1 MKLDRKNVRTILLI
15 IAFAVLLYTAAQNL
29 ASVYGAVRTVWRV
42 FGVVITGL
50 AMAFVLNV
58 PLKLFENRVFYGMS
72 EDRRPLVRKLRRP
85 VSLVF
90 ALVVSLG
97 LIGILIA
104 VVLPQ
109 LTATVAEVAARLPE
123 YISSAVNWLNDFLAG
138 FGIEIESLK
147 NFTVDWEKVFSELTT
162 YLKEGS
168 ANVEGSSVV
177 DTVTGVGTSV
187 VSTVMNTFLG
197 LVVAVYILA
206 QKERIGRFTRRC
218 IDAFLPQKAASGL
231 ARIASMA
238 SETFSNF
245 VAGQL
250 ADSCILG
257 ILCYICMRIFRFP
270 YPEVISVVIGVTSL
284 VPMVGSF
291 IGEVIG
297 ALLILIVSPLKALLF
312 VVMVLAIQQVD
323 GAFIY
328 PRIVGRSVGL
338 PGVAVF
344 CAVIVGGNVA
354 GVIGAMI
361 GVPVC
366 ALIYA
371 LLREAV
377 LRRWA
382 ERLPLGRLD
391 YLSIVHPESMAQ
403 LNEVNGPALMACAV
417 RMGKARLID
426 NILLRS

>member
-1 MKLDRKNVRTILLI
+1 MEFNRKNVRMILLI
-15 IAFAVLLYTAAQNL
+15 IAFAVVLYTAAQNL
-29 ASVYGAVRTVWRV
+29 ASVYGAVKTVWNV

-58 PLKLFENRVFYGMS
+58 PLKLFEDRVFYGMS
-72 EDRRPLVRKLRRP
+72 EDRRPLVRRLRRA
-85 VSLVF
+85 VSLVC

-97 LIGILIA
+97 VIVILIA

-109 LTATVAEVAARLPE
+109 LTQTVTEVAARLPE
-123 YISSAVNWLNDFLAG
+123 YISAVVNWINEFLAK
-138 FGIEIESLK
+138 FDIEIEALK
-147 NFTVDWEKVFSELTT
+147 EFTVDWEKVFKDLST
-162 YLKEGS
+162 YLKEG
-168 ANVEGSSVV
+168 NVINTAT
-177 DTVTGVGTSV
+177 DVGTAAA
-187 VSTVMNTFLG
+187 STVMNTFLG
-197 LVVAVYILA
+197 LVVAVYVLA

-218 IDAFLPQKAASGL
+218 IDAFLPKRASS
-231 ARIASMA
+231 AISRVASMA
-238 SETFSNF
+238 SETFSSF

-257 ILCYICMRIFRFP
+257 ILCYICMLIFRFP

-312 VVMVLAIQQVD
+312 VIMVLAIQQVD

-328 PRIVGRSVGL
+328 PRIVGKSVGL

-344 CAVIVGGNVA
+344 CAVIVGGNIA
-354 GVIGAMI
+354 GVLGAVM

-366 ALIYA
+366 AVLYA
-371 LLREAV
+371 LLKEAV
-377 LRRWA
+377 ASRLESRRTDK
-382 ERLPLGRLD
+382 PL
-391 YLSIVHPESMAQ
+391 V
-403 LNEVNGPALMACAV
+403 
-417 RMGKARLID
+417 
-426 NILLRS
+426 

>member
-1 MKLDRKNVRTILLI
+1 MRTILLI
-15 IAFAVLLYTAAQNL
+15 IAFAVVLYTAAQNL
-29 ASVYGAVRTVWRV
+29 ASVYGAVKTVWNV

-58 PLKLFENRVFYGMS
+58 PLKLFEDRVFYGMS
-72 EDRRPLVRKLRRP
+72 EDRRPLVRRLRRA
-85 VSLVF
+85 VSLVC

-97 LIGILIA
+97 VIVILIA

-109 LTATVAEVAARLPE
+109 LTQTVTEVAARLPE
-123 YISSAVNWLNDFLAG
+123 YISAVVNWINEFLAK
-138 FGIEIESLK
+138 FDIEIEALK
-147 NFTVDWEKVFSELTT
+147 EFTVDWEKVFKDLST
-162 YLKEGS
+162 YLKEG
-168 ANVEGSSVV
+168 NVINTAT
-177 DTVTGVGTSV
+177 DVGTAAA
-187 VSTVMNTFLG
+187 STVMNTFLG
-197 LVVAVYILA
+197 LVVAVYVLA

-218 IDAFLPQKAASGL
+218 IDAFLPKRASS
-231 ARIASMA
+231 AISRVASMA
-238 SETFSNF
+238 SETFSSF

-257 ILCYICMRIFRFP
+257 ILCYICMLIFRFP

-312 VVMVLAIQQVD
+312 VIMVLAIQQVD

-328 PRIVGRSVGL
+328 PRIVGKSVGL

-344 CAVIVGGNVA
+344 CAVIVGGNIA
-354 GVIGAMI
+354 GVLGAVM

-366 ALIYA
+366 AVLYA
-371 LLREAV
+371 LLKEAV
-377 LRRWA
+377 ASRLEGRRTDK
-382 ERLPLGRLD
+382 PL
-391 YLSIVHPESMAQ
+391 V
-403 LNEVNGPALMACAV
+403 
-417 RMGKARLID
+417 
-426 NILLRS
+426 

>member
-168 ANVEGSSVV
+168 ANVDGSSVV

-218 IDAFLPQKAASGL
+218 IDAFLTQKAASGL

-377 LRRWA
+377 DARLRRR
-382 ERLPLGRLD
+382 EEKL
-391 YLSIVHPESMAQ
+391 V
-403 LNEVNGPALMACAV
+403 
-417 RMGKARLID
+417 
-426 NILLRS
+426 

>member
-168 ANVEGSSVV
+168 ANVDGSSVV

-206 QKERIGRFTRRC
+206 QKERIGRFTRCC

-366 ALIYA
+366 ALVYA

-377 LRRWA
+377 DARLRRR
-382 ERLPLGRLD
+382 EEKL
-391 YLSIVHPESMAQ
+391 V
-403 LNEVNGPALMACAV
+403 
-417 RMGKARLID
+417 
-426 NILLRS
+426 

>member
-1 MKLDRKNVRTILLI
+1 MEFNRKNVRMILLI
-15 IAFAVLLYTAAQNL
+15 IAFAVVLYTAAQNL
-29 ASVYGAVRTVWRV
+29 ASVYGAVKTVWNV

-58 PLKLFENRVFYGMS
+58 PLKLFEDRVFYGMS
-72 EDRRPLVRKLRRP
+72 EDRRPLVRRLRRA
-85 VSLVF
+85 VSLVC

-97 LIGILIA
+97 VIVILIA

-109 LTATVAEVAARLPE
+109 LTQTVTEVATRLPE
-123 YISSAVNWLNDFLAG
+123 YISAVVNWINEFLAN
-138 FGIEIESLK
+138 FDIEIEALK
-147 NFTVDWEKVFSELTT
+147 EFTVDWEKVFKDLST
-162 YLKEGS
+162 YLKEG
-168 ANVEGSSVV
+168 NVINTAT
-177 DTVTGVGTSV
+177 DVGTAAA
-187 VSTVMNTFLG
+187 STVMNTFLG
-197 LVVAVYILA
+197 LVVAVYVLA

-218 IDAFLPQKAASGL
+218 IDAFLPKRASS
-231 ARIASMA
+231 AISRVASMA
-238 SETFSNF
+238 SETFSSF

-257 ILCYICMRIFRFP
+257 ILCYICMLIFRFP

-312 VVMVLAIQQVD
+312 VIMVLAIQQVD

-328 PRIVGRSVGL
+328 PRIVGKSVGL

-344 CAVIVGGNVA
+344 CAVIVGGNIA
-354 GVIGAMI
+354 GVLGAVM

-366 ALIYA
+366 AVLYA
-371 LLREAV
+371 LLKEAV
-377 LRRWA
+377 ASRLEGRRTDK
-382 ERLPLGRLD
+382 PM
-391 YLSIVHPESMAQ
+391 V
-403 LNEVNGPALMACAV
+403 
-417 RMGKARLID
+417 
-426 NILLRS
+426 

>member
-168 ANVEGSSVV
+168 ANVDGSSVV

-291 IGEVIG
+291 VGEVIG
-297 ALLILIVSPLKALLF
+297 ALLILIVSPIKALLF
-312 VVMVLAIQQVD
+312 IVMVLAIQQVD

-328 PRIVGRSVGL
+328 PRIVGKSVGL

-354 GVIGAMI
+354 GVLGSLL

-366 ALIYA
+366 ALLYA

-377 LRRWA
+377 DARQNRR
-382 ERLPLGRLD
+382 
-391 YLSIVHPESMAQ
+391 ESP
-403 LNEVNGPALMACAV
+403 VV
-417 RMGKARLID
+417 
-426 NILLRS
+426 

>member
-168 ANVEGSSVV
+168 ANVEGSTVV

-361 GVPVC
+361 GVPGC

-377 LRRWA
+377 DARLRRR
-382 ERLPLGRLD
+382 EEKL
-391 YLSIVHPESMAQ
+391 V
-403 LNEVNGPALMACAV
+403 
-417 RMGKARLID
+417 
-426 NILLRS
+426 

>member
-1 MKLDRKNVRTILLI
+1 MKLDRKNVRIILLI
-15 IAFAVLLYTAAQNL
+15 ITFAVVLYTAAQNL
-29 ASVYGAVRTVWRV
+29 AAIYGAVATVWNV

-72 EDRRPLVRKLRRP
+72 EDRRPYVRKMRRP
-85 VSLVF
+85 VSLVC
-90 ALVVSLG
+90 ALVVTLG
-97 LIGILIA
+97 VIVILIA
-104 VVLPQ
+104 VIMPQ
-109 LTATVAEVAARLPE
+109 LTATVAEVASQLPD
-123 YISSAVNWLNDFLAG
+123 YINSVVQWLRDFLSG
-138 FGIEIESLK
+138 FGITVDALEDFS
-147 NFTVDWEKVFSELTT
+147 VDWEQVFSDLTT

-168 ANVEGSSVV
+168 ANVSESAASAGSSVV
-177 DTVTGVGTSV
+177 STVTDVGGSV
-187 VSTVMNTFLG
+187 ISTVMNTFLG
-197 LVVAVYILA
+197 LIVAVYVLA
-206 QKERIGRFTRRC
+206 QKERIGHFMKRC
-218 IDAFLPQKAASGL
+218 IDAFLPHRASS
-231 ARIASMA
+231 AISRIASMA

-245 VAGQL
+245 VAGQFT
-250 ADSCILG
+250 DSCILG
-257 ILCYICMRIFRFP
+257 VLCYVCMRIFRFP

-297 ALLILIVSPLKALLF
+297 ALLILIVSPIKALLF
-312 VVMVLAIQQVD
+312 IVMVLAIQQVD

-354 GVIGAMI
+354 GVLGSLL

-366 ALIYA
+366 ALLYA

-377 LRRWA
+377 DARQKRR
-382 ERLPLGRLD
+382 
-391 YLSIVHPESMAQ
+391 ES
-403 LNEVNGPALMACAV
+403 AV
-417 RMGKARLID
+417 V
-426 NILLRS
+426 

>member
-187 VSTVMNTFLG
+187 VSTAMNTFLG

-377 LRRWA
+377 DARLRRR
-382 ERLPLGRLD
+382 EEKL
-391 YLSIVHPESMAQ
+391 V
-403 LNEVNGPALMACAV
+403 
-417 RMGKARLID
+417 
-426 NILLRS
+426 

>member
-147 NFTVDWEKVFSELTT
+147 NFTVDWEKAFSELTT

-168 ANVEGSSVV
+168 ANVDGSSVV

-377 LRRWA
+377 DARLRRR
-382 ERLPLGRLD
+382 EEKL
-391 YLSIVHPESMAQ
+391 V
-403 LNEVNGPALMACAV
+403 
-417 RMGKARLID
+417 
-426 NILLRS
+426 

>member
-168 ANVEGSSVV
+168 ANVDGSSVV

-344 CAVIVGGNVA
+344 CAVIVGA
-354 GVIGAMI
+354 TSRA
-361 GVPVC
+361 
-366 ALIYA
+366 
-371 LLREAV
+371 
-377 LRRWA
+377 
-382 ERLPLGRLD
+382 
-391 YLSIVHPESMAQ
+391 SS
-403 LNEVNGPALMACAV
+403 
-417 RMGKARLID
+417 AR
-426 NILLRS
+426 

>member
-168 ANVEGSSVV
+168 ANVDGSSVV

-371 LLREAV
+371 LLREVVEARP
-377 LRRWA
+377 RRR
-382 ERLPLGRLD
+382 EEKL
-391 YLSIVHPESMAQ
+391 V
-403 LNEVNGPALMACAV
+403 
-417 RMGKARLID
+417 
-426 NILLRS
+426 

>member
-168 ANVEGSSVV
+168 ANVEGSTVV

-297 ALLILIVSPLKALLF
+297 ALLILIVSPIKALLF
-312 VVMVLAIQQVD
+312 IVMVLAIQQVD

-328 PRIVGRSVGL
+328 PRIVGKSVGL

-354 GVIGAMI
+354 GVLGSLL

-366 ALIYA
+366 ALLYA

-377 LRRWA
+377 DARQKRR
-382 ERLPLGRLD
+382 
-391 YLSIVHPESMAQ
+391 ES
-403 LNEVNGPALMACAV
+403 AV
-417 RMGKARLID
+417 V
-426 NILLRS
+426 

>member
-168 ANVEGSSVV
+168 ANVDGSSVV

-257 ILCYICMRIFRFP
+257 VLCYICMRIFRFP

-377 LRRWA
+377 DARLRRR
-382 ERLPLGRLD
+382 EEKL
-391 YLSIVHPESMAQ
+391 V
-403 LNEVNGPALMACAV
+403 
-417 RMGKARLID
+417 
-426 NILLRS
+426 

>member
-1 MKLDRKNVRTILLI
+1 MEFNRKNVRMILLI
-15 IAFAVLLYTAAQNL
+15 IAFAVVLYTAAQNL
-29 ASVYGAVRTVWRV
+29 ASVYGAVKTVWNV

-58 PLKLFENRVFYGMS
+58 PLKLFEDRVFYGMS
-72 EDRRPLVRKLRRP
+72 EDRRPLVRRLRRA
-85 VSLVF
+85 VSLVC

-97 LIGILIA
+97 VIVILIA

-109 LTATVAEVAARLPE
+109 LTQTVTEVATRLPE
-123 YISSAVNWLNDFLAG
+123 YISAVVNWINEFLAK
-138 FGIEIESLK
+138 FDIEIEALK
-147 NFTVDWEKVFSELTT
+147 EFTVDWEKVFKDLST
-162 YLKEGS
+162 YLKEG
-168 ANVEGSSVV
+168 NVINTAT
-177 DTVTGVGTSV
+177 DVGTAAA
-187 VSTVMNTFLG
+187 STVMNTFLG
-197 LVVAVYILA
+197 LVVAVYVLA

-218 IDAFLPQKAASGL
+218 IDAFLPKRASS
-231 ARIASMA
+231 AISRVASMA
-238 SETFSNF
+238 SETFSSF

-257 ILCYICMRIFRFP
+257 ILCYICMLIFRFP

-312 VVMVLAIQQVD
+312 VIMVLAIQQVD

-328 PRIVGRSVGL
+328 PRIVGKSVGL

-344 CAVIVGGNVA
+344 CAVIVGGNIA
-354 GVIGAMI
+354 GVLGAVM

-366 ALIYA
+366 AVLYA
-371 LLREAV
+371 LLKEAV
-377 LRRWA
+377 ASRLEGRRTDK
-382 ERLPLGRLD
+382 PM
-391 YLSIVHPESMAQ
+391 V
-403 LNEVNGPALMACAV
+403 
-417 RMGKARLID
+417 
-426 NILLRS
+426 

>member
-168 ANVEGSSVV
+168 ANVDGSSVV
-177 DTVTGVGTSV
+177 NTVTGVGTSV

-257 ILCYICMRIFRFP
+257 ILCYICMLIFRFP

-377 LRRWA
+377 DARLRRR
-382 ERLPLGRLD
+382 EEKL
-391 YLSIVHPESMAQ
+391 V
-403 LNEVNGPALMACAV
+403 
-417 RMGKARLID
+417 
-426 NILLRS
+426 

>member
-1 MKLDRKNVRTILLI
+1 MKRVRKNVRTILLI

-168 ANVEGSSVV
+168 ANVDGSSVG

-377 LRRWA
+377 DARLRRR
-382 ERLPLGRLD
+382 EEKL
-391 YLSIVHPESMAQ
+391 V
-403 LNEVNGPALMACAV
+403 
-417 RMGKARLID
+417 
-426 NILLRS
+426 

>member
-58 PLKLFENRVFYGMS
+58 PLKLFENRVFYGIS

-168 ANVEGSSVV
+168 ANVDGSSVV

-377 LRRWA
+377 DARLRRR
-382 ERLPLGRLD
+382 EEKL
-391 YLSIVHPESMAQ
+391 V
-403 LNEVNGPALMACAV
+403 
-417 RMGKARLID
+417 
-426 NILLRS
+426 

>member
-168 ANVEGSSVV
+168 ANVEGSTVV
-177 DTVTGVGTSV
+177 NTVTGVGTSV

-377 LRRWA
+377 DARLRRR
-382 ERLPLGRLD
+382 EEKL
-391 YLSIVHPESMAQ
+391 V
-403 LNEVNGPALMACAV
+403 
-417 RMGKARLID
+417 
-426 NILLRS
+426 

>member
-1 MKLDRKNVRTILLI
+1 MEFNRKNVRMILLI
-15 IAFAVLLYTAAQNL
+15 IAFAVVLYTAAQNL
-29 ASVYGAVRTVWRV
+29 ASVYGAVKTVWNV

-58 PLKLFENRVFYGMS
+58 PLKLFEDRVFYGMS
-72 EDRRPLVRKLRRP
+72 EDRYPLVRRLRRA
-85 VSLVF
+85 VSLVC

-97 LIGILIA
+97 VIVILIA

-109 LTATVAEVAARLPE
+109 LTQTVTEVAARLPE
-123 YISSAVNWLNDFLAG
+123 YISAVVNWINEFLAK
-138 FGIEIESLK
+138 FDIEIEALK
-147 NFTVDWEKVFSELTT
+147 EFTVDWEKVFKDLST
-162 YLKEGS
+162 YLKEG
-168 ANVEGSSVV
+168 NVINTAT
-177 DTVTGVGTSV
+177 DVGTAAA
-187 VSTVMNTFLG
+187 STVMNTFLG
-197 LVVAVYILA
+197 LVVAVYVLA

-218 IDAFLPQKAASGL
+218 IDAFLPKRASS
-231 ARIASMA
+231 AISRVASMA
-238 SETFSNF
+238 SETFSSF

-257 ILCYICMRIFRFP
+257 ILCYICMLIFRFP

-312 VVMVLAIQQVD
+312 VIMVLAIQQVD

-328 PRIVGRSVGL
+328 PRIVGKSVGL

-344 CAVIVGGNVA
+344 CAVIVGGNIA
-354 GVIGAMI
+354 GVLGAVM

-366 ALIYA
+366 AVLYA
-371 LLREAV
+371 LLKEAV
-377 LRRWA
+377 ASRLEGRRTDK
-382 ERLPLGRLD
+382 PL
-391 YLSIVHPESMAQ
+391 V
-403 LNEVNGPALMACAV
+403 
-417 RMGKARLID
+417 
-426 NILLRS
+426 

>member
-1 MKLDRKNVRTILLI
+1 MKIDRKNVRTILLI

-168 ANVEGSSVV
+168 ANVDGSTVV

-328 PRIVGRSVGL
+328 PRIVGKSVGL

-354 GVIGAMI
+354 GVLGSLL

-366 ALIYA
+366 ALLYA

-377 LRRWA
+377 DARQKRR
-382 ERLPLGRLD
+382 
-391 YLSIVHPESMAQ
+391 ES
-403 LNEVNGPALMACAV
+403 AV
-417 RMGKARLID
+417 V
-426 NILLRS
+426 